1 MLPYITM
8 FQKPNNKV
16 LAHIKHKIIHFYA
29 TFNTTAQVRKNE
41 LLVNCSELTVGLLVF
56 VGEADFGDDVENLWW
71 CCTFCDGD
79 EEVAHI
85 LFLQVYQKIGIS
97 MAEIAYILL
106 IKGKRV
112 HEKKHIGRAL
122 LVLAT
127 NFNQFLQYN
136 MLLLHIII
144 LQNSPSIF
152 RQRYQIADVLIEFS
166 CGSM

>member
-1 MLPYITM
+1 
-8 FQKPNNKV
+8 
-16 LAHIKHKIIHFYA
+16 
-29 TFNTTAQVRKNE
+29 
-41 LLVNCSELTVGLLVF
+41 
-56 VGEADFGDDVENLWW
+56 
-71 CCTFCDGD
+71 
-79 EEVAHI
+79 
-85 LFLQVYQKIGIS
+85 
-97 MAEIAYILL
+97 MAEIADILL
-106 IKGKRV
+106 IKCKRV

-166 CGSM
+166 CGRM